1 MMSFSLFWTNTGNGL
16 WVFVQWRTY
25 WESFH
30 STRSVTSSWSSSVTK
45 LGTWFQWQQ
54 LIVPVWSYFVGATR
68 ALQNT
73 RLTFSRSVPFTVE
86 FRYSA
91 AEYALAEESVKQN
104 SLHSS
109 PPMYLGNG
117 WEGSGARLSY
127 ILHHSCCCDWLKISS
142 QSFFVSTV
150 PEWNALL

>member
-1 MMSFSLFWTNTGNGL
+1 MKAIGMRDQLAMRGHATTNRYWWVPLWKHLWWPSQRDSVQWRRNLLSVSEMMSFSMFWTNTGNGL
-16 WVFVQWRTY
+16 WVFIQWRTH

-30 STRSVTSSWSSSVTK
+30 STRSVTSNWSSSVTK
-45 LGTWFQWQQ
+45 LGIWLQWQQ

-91 AEYALAEESVKQN
+91 AEYALAEESVK
-104 SLHSS
+104 
-109 PPMYLGNG
+109 
-117 WEGSGARLSY
+117 
-127 ILHHSCCCDWLKISS
+127 
-142 QSFFVSTV
+142 
-150 PEWNALL
+150 